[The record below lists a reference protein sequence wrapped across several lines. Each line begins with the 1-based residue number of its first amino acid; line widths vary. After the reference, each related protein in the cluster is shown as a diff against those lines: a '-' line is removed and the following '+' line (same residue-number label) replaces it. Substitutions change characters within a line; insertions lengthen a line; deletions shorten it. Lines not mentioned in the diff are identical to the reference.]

1 MLKYTYDE
9 KRGLMEIFDKYDL
22 DRQHLANS
30 ASKKEWDIIRNWLS
44 GGGLYTEEEV
54 KICYQNML
62 NNKKWYYDLAKQNTS
77 FPKFLA
83 AVFIGSITFVGN
95 YWLLENIGLMIP
107 IYLHYF
113 LVFGINILLDYTSFK
128 LIDLPGKKNID
139 YLEEMLKESLG
150 LSKDNKSLNLGL
162 DNPNE
167 EEILEFVKMIGED
180 INIIFNNK
188 YVGYREDVKRLYNLS
203 REYVEYQVKE
213 QGNRKVRLKMSKD
226 SDYTKRLIEIEYN
239 VKEKIRLYNLEK
251 NNNSYID
258 NIVNSCDVSKGIPSY
273 QGLSEEQG
281 ISLKRSLK
289 R

>member
-95 YWLLENIGLMIP
+95 DWLLENIGLMIP

-139 YLEEMLKESLG
+139 HLEEMLKESLG

-226 SDYTKRLIEIEYN
+226 SDYTKRLIEIEYD

-281 ISLKRSLK
+281 IPLKRSLK

>member
-1 MLKYTYDE
+1 
-9 KRGLMEIFDKYDL
+9 
-22 DRQHLANS
+22 
-30 ASKKEWDIIRNWLS
+30 
-44 GGGLYTEEEV
+44 
-54 KICYQNML
+54 ML
-62 NNKKWYYDLAKQNTS
+62 NNKKWYYDLAKLNTS

-83 AVFIGSITFVGN
+83 AAFIGSMTFAGN
-95 YWLLENIGLMIP
+95 YWLLENVGLMIP

-139 YLEEMLKESLG
+139 HLEEMLKESLG

-167 EEILEFVKMIGED
+167 EEVLEFVKMIGED

-226 SDYTKRLIEIEYN
+226 SDYTKRLIEIEYD

-251 NNNSYID
+251 TNNSYID
-258 NIVNSCDVSKGIPSY
+258 DIVNSCDVSKGIPSY

>member
-1 MLKYTYDE
+1 MLKYIYDE

-139 YLEEMLKESLG
+139 HLEEMLKESLG

-188 YVGYREDVKRLYNLS
+188 YVGYREDVKRL
-203 REYVEYQVKE
+203 
-213 QGNRKVRLKMSKD
+213 
-226 SDYTKRLIEIEYN
+226 
-239 VKEKIRLYNLEK
+239 
-251 NNNSYID
+251 
-258 NIVNSCDVSKGIPSY
+258 
-273 QGLSEEQG
+273 
-281 ISLKRSLK
+281 
-289 R
+289 

>member
-9 KRGLMEIFDKYDL
+9 KRGLMEIFDRYDL

-30 ASKKEWDIIRNWLS
+30 ASKSEWKVIRGWLS
-44 GGGLYTEEEV
+44 GEGLNTEEEV

-62 NNKKWYYDLAKQNTS
+62 NNKKWYYDLAKLNTS

-83 AVFIGSITFVGN
+83 AAFIGSMTFAGN

-139 YLEEMLKESLG
+139 HLEEMLKESLG

-167 EEILEFVKMIGED
+167 EEVLEFVKMIGED

-226 SDYTKRLIEIEYN
+226 SDYTKRLIEIEYD

-251 NNNSYID
+251 TNNSYID
-258 NIVNSCDVSKGIPSY
+258 DIVNSCDVSKGIPSY

>member
-30 ASKKEWDIIRNWLS
+30 ASKNEWKVIRGWLS
-44 GGGLYTEEEV
+44 GEGLYTEEEV

-83 AVFIGSITFVGN
+83 AVFIGSMIFVGN

-139 YLEEMLKESLG
+139 HLEEMLKESLG

-167 EEILEFVKMIGED
+167 EEVLEFVKMIGED

-258 NIVNSCDVSKGIPSY
+258 NIVNSCDVSKEIPSY